1 MMAPNIA
8 TRTAKPPRLVMT
20 KAWWANSRGRM
31 IGEAVRRTC
40 LTASMSMS
48 SAAAVSPYV
57 QAEFKANSLP
67 PRESI

>member
-40 LTASMSMS
+40 LTASMS